1 MQDLT
6 PAGIDIDTFFLMVST
21 IYINRLIVVLQFKE
35 FVWVKK
41 WSMPKNGGVF
51 FFFLLCSILKL
62 VNCSRLP

>member
-21 IYINRLIVVLQFKE
+21 IYINRLTVVLQFKE

-51 FFFLLCSILKL
+51 FFSFYVLS
-62 VNCSRLP
+62 